1 MSEFFRFEKQDEDL
15 PFYSGETKLS
25 VGGAILLFIC
35 LALFAIP
42 IVFPIPLGDF
52 EFSMYLGLVL
62 LLPTIYLLRGNLNM
76 MFKKIRRSDIK
87 IIVAC
92 MVLSL
97 VYSFAMIFILE
108 AVGIADSTPLDAEG
122 FIWNLSFIISFL
134 FQLMGEELFKILL
147 FLFMMFLLYNF
158 SHNRNVSFVISL
170 IISMASFGLLH
181 AGFYGGVV
189 QVFLIQG
196 LGSIFDFYGYFKTRN
211 IFVPFIAHVL
221 YDAILMIPT

>member
-42 IVFPIPLGDF
+42 IVFPIPLGGF
-52 EFSMYLGLVL
+52 AFSMYLGLVL
-62 LLPTIYLLRGNLNM
+62 LLPTIYLLRGNLNL

-92 MVLSL
+92 VVLSL

-122 FIWNLSFIISFL
+122 FIWDLSFIISFL

-158 SHNRNVSFVISL
+158 SHKRKASFVVSL
-170 IISMASFGLLH
+170 IVSMASFGLLH

-211 IFVPFIAHVL
+211 ILVPFIAHVL
-221 YDAILMIPT
+221 YDAILMIPA